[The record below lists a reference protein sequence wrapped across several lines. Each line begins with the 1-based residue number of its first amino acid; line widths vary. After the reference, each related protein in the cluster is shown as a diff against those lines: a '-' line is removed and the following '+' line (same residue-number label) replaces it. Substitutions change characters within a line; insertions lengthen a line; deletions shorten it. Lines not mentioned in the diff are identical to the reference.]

1 MNFNRLLISALPN
14 ALWLIKRVLIKKSV
28 KSVGA
33 DVRFGPN
40 TFFAHPEN
48 VIIGNN
54 VFLSD
59 GAVIST
65 IENLKIGDHVMFG
78 PQVMIMGGDHNISE
92 VGRPMI
98 EVKHGGVN
106 LPIVIENDVWV
117 GARAT
122 ILKGVT
128 IAEGSVIGACAMVT
142 KSTLPYSINT
152 GSPAKAVK
160 CRFSAEELKTHIEAV
175 KSDYSAESIIK
186 LYQEKGI
193 EL

>member
-1 MNFNRLLISALPN
+1 MQLGKIGRN
-14 ALWLIKRVLIKKSV
+14 
-28 KSVGA
+28 
-33 DVRFGPN
+33 VRFGSSN
-40 TFFAHPEN
+40 IFAHPQNIE
-48 VIIGNN
+48 IGNN

-59 GAVIST
+59 GAIIST
-65 IENLKIGDHVMFG
+65 MKKLKIGNNVMFG
-78 PQVMIMGGDHNISE
+78 PQVMIMGGDHNVSE
-92 VGRPMI
+92 VGKPMI

-128 IAEGSVIGACAMVT
+128 IAEGSVVGACAMVT

-152 GSPAKAVK
+152 GIPARTVK
-160 CRFSAEELKTHIEAV
+160 CRFNASQLTEHLNVV
-175 KSDYSAESIIK
+175 KSSYTHEAIIQM
-186 LYQEKGI
+186 YQEIGM